1 MTVQADAPRLVMMST
16 VLVRNLVLIDDHS
29 IVRGLLQRIAED
41 AFPGVAV
48 LAARDGRTGIEL
60 TERHQPELILLDL
73 ELPDADG
80 FELVG
85 RLRAAAPRARILV
98 LSSHTEPYV
107 LHRIIEA
114 AVDGFVDKNEHDPA
128 LLAGVMRQVAE
139 GRRYF
144 SAVVEE
150 ALARF
155 RSDPIAF
162 PKLLSSREQELLRL
176 FGQGWSDQ
184 RIAEQVGL
192 REITVRNHRRNIM
205 ARLGI
210 HSTPELIRYAL
221 ENGFTR
227 IRAAGATL
235 KPDEPV
241 SR

>member
-1 MTVQADAPRLVMMST
+1 MKPTPRPVMTTP
-16 VLVRNLVLIDDHS
+16 VLINNIVLIDDHS

-41 AFPGVAV
+41 AFPGVTV
-48 LAARDGRTGIEL
+48 FAARDGRTGIDL
-60 TERHQPELILLDL
+60 TEQHQPELILLDL

-85 RLRAAAPRARILV
+85 QLRTAAPRARVLV

-128 LLAGVMRQVAE
+128 LLVGVMRQVAD
-139 GRRYF
+139 GQRYF
-144 SAVVEE
+144 SAVVQD

-155 RSDPIAF
+155 RSDPTAF
-162 PKLLSSREQELLRL
+162 PKLLSPREQDLLRL

-192 REITVRNHRRNIM
+192 RDITVRNHRRNIM

-227 IRAAGATL
+227 IRAAGALL
-235 KPDEPV
+235 KPNEPV
-241 SR
+241 SS